1 MDKVG
6 PRVAVTGE
14 DAAASADSV
23 YTGRDN
29 LEVMRHAYHYN
40 RLLLKWISSYA
51 AGASRIVDFGA
62 GAGAF
67 AIPLVEAGHRVLC
80 IEVDPLFRS
89 ILREH
94 GLPVAASLDGLSDSS
109 IDFLYAFDVLEHIEH
124 DVHYLKQWHRKLRPG
139 GRILVYVPAFPVLYS
154 SMDRRIGHYR
164 RYRLRSLCAKC
175 RAAGFTVDSAA
186 YVDCV
191 GFLASLAYKLTD
203 DGTGVIRWRAV
214 RWYDR
219 YVFRLSRKFD
229 PLLGHWLGKNL
240 LISGHKDQPLSV
252 THGDSP
258 G

>member
-1 MDKVG
+1 LTVDDVDTG
-6 PRVAVTGE
+6 VAVSGE
-14 DAAASADSV
+14 DGADVAGSV

-29 LEVMRHAYHYN
+29 LEVMKHAYHYN

-62 GAGAF
+62 GAGIF

-80 IEVDPLFRS
+80 IEVDPLFKS
-89 ILREH
+89 VLREH
-94 GLPVAASLDGLSDSS
+94 GLPVAASLDGVPDLS
-109 IDFLYAFDVLEHIEH
+109 IDFIYAFDVLEHVEY
-124 DVHYLKQWHRKLRPG
+124 DVHYLEQWHRKLRPG

-154 SMDRRIGHYR
+154 SMDRRIRHYR
-164 RYRLRSLCAKC
+164 RYRLRPLRVKC
-175 RAAGFTVDSAA
+175 RAAGFTVDSAV

-203 DGTGVIRWRAV
+203 HGTGVISWRAV

-229 PLLGHWLGKNL
+229 LLLGRWVGKNL
-240 LISGHKDQPLSV
+240 LISAHKGQPLAVS
-252 THGDSP
+252 
-258 G
+258 